1 MALGC
6 SSGIAGRSTHSSGQ
20 VRISS
25 HRAGLSPKP
34 QSLLQEAK
42 EEVKPKSEELKPKL
56 AEELSSPRKSSA
68 SQQEKVVENESSLS
82 LAAWIGQAATDA
94 RHAQVSI
101 FSLEIFLC
109 YFPVIMLPKS
119 AFCEEFHRSKLS
131 SVSTSGPKF
140 WK

>member
-6 SSGIAGRSTHSSGQ
+6 SSGIPGRSTHSSGQ

-42 EEVKPKSEELKPKL
+42 EEGKPNSEELKPKL

-131 SVSTSGPKF
+131 SVSTGGPKF

>member
-56 AEELSSPRKSSA
+56 AEETAPRKSSA

-101 FSLEIFLC
+101 SALEIFRC
-109 YFPVIMLPKS
+109 YFTVFMLPKS
-119 AFCEEFHRSKLS
+119 AFCEEFHGCKLS
-131 SVSTSGPKF
+131 SVSTGGAKF

>member
-56 AEELSSPRKSSA
+56 AEETAPRKSSA

-101 FSLEIFLC
+101 SSLEVFLC
-109 YFPVIMLPKS
+109 YITVFMLPKS
-119 AFCEEFHRSKLS
+119 AFCEESHGSKLS
-131 SVSTSGPKF
+131 SVSTGGPKF

>member
-42 EEVKPKSEELKPKL
+42 EEVKPKSEEL
-56 AEELSSPRKSSA
+56 AEETAPRKSSA
-68 SQQEKVVENESSLS
+68 GQQEKVVENESSLS

-101 FSLEIFLC
+101 SSLEIFLC
-109 YFPVIMLPKS
+109 YSPVIMLPKS
-119 AFCEEFHRSKLS
+119 AFCEESHRSKVIS
-131 SVSTSGPKF
+131 ASTGGPKF
-140 WK
+140 WRLVCL